1 MRIHKKK
8 ELTVAQIL
16 ESDKINSDKLRV
28 DYLERLKSDE
38 DFQEYVVKGIFQK
51 EFADL
56 IDTRKI
62 PIGTDDAQT
71 VMNLLVANR
80 MAANVI
86 SKILRTL
93 QF

>member
-8 ELTVAQIL
+8 ELTVAQAL
-16 ESDKINSDKLRV
+16 ESDKIEPDKLRA
-28 DYLERLKSDE
+28 DYLERIKNDP
-38 DFQEYVVKGIFQK
+38 DFQEYVVKGIFQR

-62 PIGTDDAQT
+62 PVDTDDAQI

-86 SKILRTL
+86 SRILRSL